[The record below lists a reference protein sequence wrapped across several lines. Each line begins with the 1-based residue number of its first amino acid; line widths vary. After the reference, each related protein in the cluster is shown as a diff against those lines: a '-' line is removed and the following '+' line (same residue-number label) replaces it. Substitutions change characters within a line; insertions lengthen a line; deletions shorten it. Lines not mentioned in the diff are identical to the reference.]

1 MRKWIPTI
9 LAVLVLMV
17 GWMYAASQNYFRE
30 EAAEQVK
37 LLGIQAGDIEAITIH
52 SPTSEGNSAAS
63 EETSQLKLEQG
74 VWHMV
79 EPKAYPL
86 NGYAVSS
93 LLDAL
98 SAADQDLVVE
108 ETPTNVEKYGLG
120 TNAAKL
126 DIQLKDQRKIELTI
140 GGQLPADDARYVR
153 VDSGAIVAV
162 KSETISGIEL
172 SRRELLDTTPFNL
185 DESNV
190 QSLDWEGEAATWIL
204 KSTAQE
210 GAMEKQWTFNGAELE
225 ATDAVSLIGKIKNL
239 TTADDVR
246 RASELKNTVP
256 RFTVTVEQNV
266 NGETI
271 TDVYRGLMVAS
282 DPDQIWVITPD
293 GEWAYA
299 LQADALQD
307 VENSAEALKK

>member
-9 LAVLVLMV
+9 LAVVVLLV
-17 GWMYAASQNYFRE
+17 GWMYAASQSYFRE

-37 LLGIQAGDIEAITIH
+37 LLGIQAGDIQAITIH
-52 SPTSEGNSAAS
+52 KPAAEENSTAS
-63 EETSQLKLEQG
+63 QESSQLKLEQG
-74 VWHMV
+74 VWQMV

-86 NGYAVSS
+86 NGYAVSN

-98 SAADQDLVVE
+98 SAADQELVVE
-108 ETPTNVEKYGLG
+108 ESPTNVEKYGLG
-120 TNAAKL
+120 TDAARL
-126 DIQLKDQRKIELTI
+126 DIQLKDQRKIELII

-153 VDSGAIVAV
+153 VDSGAVVAV

-190 QSLDWEGEAATWIL
+190 QSLDWEAEASTWIL
-204 KSTAQE
+204 KSTAQQDT
-210 GAMEKQWTFNGAELE
+210 AEKQWTFNGAELE
-225 ATDAVSLIGKIKNL
+225 ATDAVSLIGKIKNI

-246 RASELKNTVP
+246 PASELKNTVP
-256 RFTVTVEQNV
+256 RFTFIAEQNV
-266 NGETI
+266 NGQMI
-271 TDVYRGLMVAS
+271 SDVYRGLTVAS

-299 LQADALQD
+299 LQADALKD
-307 VENSAEALKK
+307 VEDSAEALKK

>member
-1 MRKWIPTI
+1 MRKWMPTI

-52 SPTSEGNSAAS
+52 SPTTEGNSVAS

-86 NGYAVSS
+86 NGYAISS

-256 RFTVTVEQNV
+256 RFTFTVEQNV

-293 GEWAYA
+293 GEWAYG
-299 LQADALQD
+299 LQTDVLQD